1 MANATVAPD
10 CLHTTALGTRAHFA
24 TLRRVDHQT
33 RLGAHGLNRLAE
45 TCDSATWV
53 VFWKLTR
60 WVFPDAAKCA
70 REATWELERALPHCR
85 ADCAKRAHA
94 TSLLVPFFIWP
105 STETWHSLCVWI
117 RYFQRPAPVVSH
129 LLLHFHKMFNLA
141 YAGVRRAEH
150 LCIFVFGLGKLRH
163 LS

>member
-1 MANATVAPD
+1 MANATIAPD
-10 CLHTTALGTRAHFA
+10 CLHTTALAPQFA

-85 ADCAKRAHA
+85 AECAKREHA

-117 RYFQRPAPVVSH
+117 RYFQRLAPVVSR